1 MKGEGPDLADLSR
14 RMNGAH
20 EVLLH
25 EFSGLRT
32 GRASTNLLEHV
43 HVDAYGSSMPVSQ
56 VGTISAPDART
67 LSVQVWDQSLVSAVE
82 KAIQNADLGL
92 NPYSDGQMVRVPI
105 PELNEERR
113 HEMTKIAGKYAEL
126 ARVAVRN
133 VRRDGMETLK
143 RLEKDHEISKDEHR
157 DLAEDIQKMTDG
169 LIKKIDESFHKKEQ
183 DIMAV

>member
-1 MKGEGPDLADLSR
+1 MKGEGPDLQDLSR
-14 RMNGAH
+14 RMDGAH

-43 HVDAYGSSMPVSQ
+43 HVDAYGSSMPVAQ

-67 LSVQVWDQSLVSAVE
+67 LSVQVWDKDLVAAVE
-82 KAIQNADLGL
+82 RAIQNADLGL
-92 NPYSDGQMVRVPI
+92 NPYADGQTVRVPI

-113 HEMTKIAGKYAEL
+113 QEMTKIAGKYAEL

-133 VRRDGMETLK
+133 VRRDGMENLK
-143 RLEKDHEISKDEHR
+143 RLEKDHGISKDEHR
-157 DLAEDIQKMTDG
+157 DVAVEIQKITDD
-169 LIKKIDESFHKKEQ
+169 LIKKIDESLHKKER